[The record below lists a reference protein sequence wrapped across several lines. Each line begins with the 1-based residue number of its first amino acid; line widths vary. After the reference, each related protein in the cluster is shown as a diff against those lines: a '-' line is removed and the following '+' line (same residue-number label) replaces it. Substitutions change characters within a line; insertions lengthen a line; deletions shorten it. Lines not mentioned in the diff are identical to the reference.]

1 MKTRAV
7 RLYGS
12 NQLSLD
18 TFDLPA
24 LKDDEILVKVISD
37 SICMS
42 TYKATTLGTKHK
54 RVPNDASDNP
64 VIIGHEFSGII
75 KEVGKQ
81 WADQFSPGQRFAIQ
95 PALNYKG
102 SMDSPGYSYR
112 HVGGDMTYA
121 IIPPEVM
128 ELGCLIKYEGDSF
141 FEASLA
147 EPMSCV
153 IGAFHAT
160 YHTVPNT
167 YEHVM
172 DIKEGGSIAIL
183 GGAGPMGLAA
193 IEYVIHRDR
202 KPSLLVVSDVSDERL
217 ERAASVI
224 SKAEAFTYGVTLH
237 YVNPNHHDDF
247 EAYMKSLNEGAGYD
261 DVLVFAPIKPLVEQG
276 DRLLGKDGTLNFF
289 AGPTDANFSAELNLY
304 NVHYASTKVMGST
317 GGNTDDMIESL
328 ELTAA
333 KRIQPGLMITHIG
346 GLDSVVDTVLNYP
359 KIPGGKKMIYVHHEM
374 PLTPIAELAS
384 IAHLDPKYKVLGDI
398 VKAHNNLW
406 TKEAE
411 DYLLKEII
419 QDPDVA

>member
-1 MKTRAV
+1 MKTKAV

-12 NQLSLD
+12 NQLRLD
-18 TFDLPA
+18 EFELPPI
-24 LKDDEILVKVISD
+24 KDDEILVKVISD

-42 TYKATTLGTKHK
+42 TYKATTLGTAHK
-54 RVPNDASDNP
+54 RVPNDAADNP

-75 KEVGKQ
+75 KEVGKKWQ
-81 WADQFSPGQRFAIQ
+81 DQFKPGQKFAIQ

-112 HVGGDMTYA
+112 YVGGDMTYA

-128 ELGCLIKYEGDSF
+128 ELGCLIHYQGESF

-160 YHTVPNT
+160 YHTIPNT
-167 YEHVM
+167 YTHVM
-172 DIKEGGSIAIL
+172 DIKEHGSVAIL

-193 IEYVIHRDR
+193 IEYAIHRDR
-202 KPSLLVVSDVSDERL
+202 KPSLLVVSDVSDDRL
-217 ERAASVI
+217 ARAEQVI
-224 SKAEAFTYGVTLH
+224 SKASALAHGVTLH
-237 YVNPNHHDDF
+237 YVNPNHHNDF
-247 EAYMKSLNEGAGYD
+247 EAFMQSLNEGNGYD
-261 DVLVFAPIKPLVEQG
+261 DVFVFAPIKPLVEQG

-289 AGPTDANFSAELNLY
+289 AGPTDTEFKAELNLY
-304 NVHYASTKVMGST
+304 NVHYAATKVMGST

-333 KRIQPGLMITHIG
+333 GRIQPGLMITHIG
-346 GLDSVVDTVLNYP
+346 GLDSVVDTVLDYP
-359 KIPGGKKMIYVHHEM
+359 NIPGGKKMIYVHHTM
-374 PLTPIAELAS
+374 PLTPIDQLETLKD
-384 IAHLDPKYKVLGDI
+384 LNPKYATLGAI
-398 VKAHNNLW
+398 VKRHNHLW